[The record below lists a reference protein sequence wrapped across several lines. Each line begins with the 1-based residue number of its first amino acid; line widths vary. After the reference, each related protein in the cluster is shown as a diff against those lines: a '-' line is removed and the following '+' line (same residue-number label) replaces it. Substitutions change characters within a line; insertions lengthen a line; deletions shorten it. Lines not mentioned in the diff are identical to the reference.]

1 MVCSELP
8 TQFLPPSNG
17 GGLLHSLIL
26 VLDPLPQI
34 FVHAEYELQ
43 DPQRPLATIKILDYY
58 PILESATTI
67 HFVYNEVF

>member
-26 VLDPLPQI
+26 VFDPLPQI
-34 FVHAEYELQ
+34 FVHAECELQ
-43 DPQRPLATIKILDYY
+43 EPQRPLAAIKILDYNQ
-58 PILESATTI
+58 IFESSTITMQI
-67 HFVYNEVF
+67 HFV